1 MRCCSPMVSASPEH
15 SCKRLRSQRI
25 VGGASVKRR
34 RDRRPQCLCA
44 GSNAMMSTVEAHR
57 VHAREPV
64 TLRDVAAAAGVHTA
78 TASRALNPD
87 TRKLV
92 NPDTAQ
98 RVLDVATDLG
108 YRPNPIARG
117 LKTNRSYTIGVVI
130 PDLRNPL
137 FPPIARGIE
146 ERLEPAGYTSLLANT
161 DNDAEQERL
170 SFEALRARQVDGFI
184 AASARREHPLFH
196 DLAANGMPLVLVNR
210 TTDDEELPSVVP
222 DDSDGMRQA
231 VAHVAALGHRR
242 VAHLAGPFELST
254 GVHRHEGYVGGMQAA
269 GLTID
274 TDLVVS
280 GSLFTEAE
288 GARQCRELLERGR
301 GFTAVL
307 AGNDLLALGCI
318 DALREAGLDCPRDV
332 SVVGFNDMDW
342 SKRFSPPLT
351 TVRVPHHR
359 LGIAAADLLLERLA
373 DPGAS
378 IRHVVLPV
386 ELVVRGS
393 TAPPTDR

>member
-1 MRCCSPMVSASPEH
+1 
-15 SCKRLRSQRI
+15 
-25 VGGASVKRR
+25 
-34 RDRRPQCLCA
+34 
-44 GSNAMMSTVEAHR
+44 MSRVEADGDR
-57 VHAREPV
+57 NREPV

-92 NPDTAQ
+92 NADTAR

-117 LKTNRSYTIGVVI
+117 LKTSRSYTIGVVV

-161 DNDAEQERL
+161 DNDPEREQL
-170 SFEALRARQVDGFI
+170 SFDALRARQVDGYI
-184 AASARREHPLFH
+184 TASARRVHPLLLE
-196 DLAANGMPLVLVNR
+196 LAANRPLVLVNR
-210 TTDDEELPSVVP
+210 ATDEPSLPSVVP
-222 DDSDGMRQA
+222 DDADGMRQA
-231 VAHVAALGHRR
+231 VEHVAALGHRR

-254 GVHRHEGYVGGMQAA
+254 GVHRHDGFVAGMRAA
-269 GLTID
+269 GLAVD
-274 TDLVVS
+274 EDLIVA
-280 GSLFTEAE
+280 GSIYTEAE
-288 GARQCRELLERGR
+288 GARLVRELLGR
-301 GFTAVL
+301 GARFTAVL

-342 SKRFSPPLT
+342 SARFWPPLT
-351 TVRVPHHR
+351 TVHVPHHR
-359 LGIAAADLLLERLA
+359 LGVAAADLLLERLA
-373 DPGAS
+373 DRGAAV
-378 IRHVVLPV
+378 RHIVLPV

-393 TAPPTDR
+393 TAPPASAAA